1 MTASRVVAFEGELVE
16 GWVRKAQRRIDG
28 QVSDAVLA
36 GGGRRFD
43 VRTQLHTDVADAPYG
58 RFMVAWPDGSLDPAI
73 SHLADSEFF
82 LALLELAYADALAEE
97 PGLRE
102 TLRDGSRLEIAITND
117 VLQVQAA
124 GPPGRYGMIRH
135 HALMHWAATAWL
147 DDPAS
152 RRWFRLYEMLAQK
165 ASHDGQGRLTA
176 EQLDAAEDEAFAVFD
191 RLARATY
198 DAEEARSLLGEVE
211 QLRPVLT
218 YLRHAAVAI
227 AVLERSRQQSR
238 GRSVEGFLSDQL
250 VGGYR
255 EPEYLAQAWQRLL
268 G

>member
-1 MTASRVVAFEGELVE
+1 VVAFDSELVE
-16 GWVRKAQRRIDG
+16 SWVSKAQRRIDG

-43 VRTQLHTDVADAPYG
+43 VRTQVQTNVAEAPYG
-58 RFMVAWPDGSLDPAI
+58 RFMVAWPDGSLDPGI
-73 SHLADSEFF
+73 SHLADSQFF
-82 LALLELAYADALAEE
+82 LALLELAYADALAAE

-102 TLRDGSRLEIAITND
+102 ALHDGSRLEIAITND

-135 HALMHWAATAWL
+135 HALVHWAATAWL

-152 RRWFRLYEMLAQK
+152 QRWFRLYEVLAQQ
-165 ASHDGQGRLTA
+165 ASRDGQGLLTA
-176 EQLDAAEDEAFAVFD
+176 QQLDAAEDEAFAVFE
-191 RLARATY
+191 RLASATY
-198 DAEEARSLLGEVE
+198 DAEAARSLLDDAE
-211 QLRPVLT
+211 QLRPVLA

-227 AVLERSRQQSR
+227 AVLERSRQQSQDP
-238 GRSVEGFLSDQL
+238 SVEGFLSDQL
-250 VGGYR
+250 VRAYR
-255 EPEYLAQAWQRLL
+255 DPQYLAEAWQCLL